1 MAQALVGDPSVLL
14 CDEPLLSLDLA
25 HQQVVANLIDRRR
38 RAADTAVVFV
48 THEINPILP
57 LVDRVLYLVDGR
69 FRVGTPDEVMTSAT
83 LSTLYRTDVDV
94 LRVRGRLVVGRRRRA
109 LPPRGGDVIERLFT
123 FTGTGELLGQGFV
136 QSALLAAALLGL
148 VAGVLAPLIV
158 ARGMAFA
165 VHGTAEL
172 AFTGGAAALLAGVS
186 VSLGAVA
193 GAVTAGI
200 VFGLLGLR
208 ARERDSVIG
217 VVLAFGLGLGVLMI
231 ALYPGRAANK
241 FGLLTG
247 SIVAV
252 DSTNL
257 AVLGTVTVVVLAVL
271 AVVYRP
277 LLFASTDPDVA
288 VARGVPVRL
297 LSPLFA
303 VLIALTTA
311 LAVPIV
317 GAVIVLA
324 VTVIP
329 GAAAARV
336 TASPVVATLLAV
348 LFAELALVGGTVASL
363 APGLPVSGYVATI
376 AFLCYL
382 GCRLLGRQRA

>member
-1 MAQALVGDPSVLL
+1 MGDLL
-14 CDEPLLSLDLA
+14 A
-25 HQQVVANLIDRRR
+25 
-38 RAADTAVVFV
+38 
-48 THEINPILP
+48 
-57 LVDRVLYLVDGR
+57 
-69 FRVGTPDEVMTSAT
+69 
-83 LSTLYRTDVDV
+83 
-94 LRVRGRLVVGRRRRA
+94 
-109 LPPRGGDVIERLFT
+109 RLFT
-123 FTGTGELLGQGFV
+123 LSGTGELLAQPFV

-148 VAGVLAPLIV
+148 VAGVIAPLIV

-172 AFTGGAAALLAGVS
+172 AFTGGAAALLLGIGVGIGA
-186 VSLGAVA
+186 VFGAVA
-193 GAVTAGI
+193 AGI

-208 ARERDSVIG
+208 QRERDSVIG

-231 ALYPGRAANK
+231 ALYPGRAASK

-247 SIVAV
+247 SIVSV

-257 AVLGTVTVVVLAVL
+257 AVLGSIVAVVLVTL
-271 AVVYRP
+271 ALVYRP
-277 LLFASTDPDVA
+277 LLFSSADPEVA
-288 VARGVPVRL
+288 LARGVPVRV

-303 VLIALTTA
+303 VLIALVTA

-317 GAVIVLA
+317 GAIIVLA

-336 TASPVVATLLAV
+336 TASPLLATV
-348 LFAELALVGGTVASL
+348 LAVAFAELALVGGTVLSL

-382 GCRLLGRQRA
+382 GCRFAGRLRGRIRTAA

>member
-1 MAQALVGDPSVLL
+1 V
-14 CDEPLLSLDLA
+14 
-25 HQQVVANLIDRRR
+25 
-38 RAADTAVVFV
+38 
-48 THEINPILP
+48 
-57 LVDRVLYLVDGR
+57 
-69 FRVGTPDEVMTSAT
+69 
-83 LSTLYRTDVDV
+83 TDV
-94 LRVRGRLVVGRRRRA
+94 LGRLFSF
-109 LPPRGGDVIERLFT
+109 DSI
-123 FTGTGELLGQGFV
+123 GELLGQPFV
-136 QSALLAAALLGL
+136 HNALIAAALLGL

-165 VHGTAEL
+165 VHGTSEL
-172 AFTGGAAALLAGVS
+172 AFTGGAAALLLGIS
-186 VSLGAVA
+186 VGIGAVA
-193 GAVTAGI
+193 GAVLAGI

-208 ARERDSVIG
+208 QRERDSVIG
-217 VVLAFGLGLGVLMI
+217 VVMAFGLGLGVLLL
-231 ALYPGRAANK
+231 ALYPGRTSNK

-247 SIVAV
+247 SIVSV

-257 AVLGTVTVVVLAVL
+257 WVLAIVTVLVLGTM

-317 GAVIVLA
+317 GAILVLSVTIV
-324 VTVIP
+324 P

-336 TASPVVATLLAV
+336 TTSPLAATLLAIGI
-348 LFAELALVGGTVASL
+348 AEFALVGGTVLSL
-363 APGLPVSGYVATI
+363 APGLPISGYVATI
-376 AFLCYL
+376 AFLAYVT
-382 GCRLLGRQRA
+382 CRLVGRRQGQVRTA